1 MHFEVSLFVV
11 ILPETGL
18 EGALMK
24 YNPLFNQPFSLTFTE
39 CRHLIHSI
47 INRQQICS
55 NLRFRSVSH
64 IFILLSPEKLETE
77 TKFED
82 ERVSV
87 KKFKIHNHLLYNN
100 YLLSPSLP

>member
-18 EGALMK
+18 EGTLMK

-47 INRQQICS
+47 INRQQI
-55 NLRFRSVSH
+55 RSVSH
-64 IFILLSPEKLETE
+64 IFILVSPEKLETE